1 MPPSLINRARRL
13 LPDPGPARALTYA
26 SLIASIGRGMFVT
39 ISVIYLKEVVGLSPT
54 QIGVGMTLAALF
66 GLFAGMPIG
75 AIADKRGPRGIAIT
89 LGLLAAVV
97 DIGYLFVQ
105 NIYGLVIVAGLVS
118 VLSSGS
124 NAARGALI
132 AGSVPKEQQVRTRA
146 FLRSVTNVGWTLGL
160 PIAGVALWAERRE
173 VYVAMI
179 LVTVALYIIS
189 PLMLLKID
197 PMEPS
202 AAAKKE
208 SKLAALK
215 DRPYLALAILNA
227 LLTVHYQVFNLI
239 IPLWVAGATHAP
251 TWIISVL
258 GVINT
263 VSIVLFQVRVSRS
276 SATIAGASRAQRN
289 AGLLLAVT
297 CGLYALA
304 AQGSTAMAITIL
316 CIGGAVHVL
325 GELLQASGSWGLSF
339 DLAPAHAQGQYQ
351 GLYNTGFAMAEIIA
365 PAALTALIMGWH
377 WRGWAVLAGVFLVA
391 GLLVPVAARWA
402 ERTRAPQPDESL
414 VTAA

>member
-1 MPPSLINRARRL
+1 MIIRACRL
-13 LPDPGPARALTYA
+13 LPDPGPARTLTYA
-26 SLIASIGRGMFVT
+26 SLIASVGRGMFVT
-39 ISVIYLKEVVGLSPT
+39 ISVIYLREVVGLPPE
-54 QIGVGMTLAALF
+54 QIGLGMTLAALF
-66 GLFAGMPIG
+66 GLFAGVPIG
-75 AIADKRGPRGIAIT
+75 AIADRRGPRGIAVT
-89 LGLLAAVV
+89 LGLLAAAV

-146 FLRSVTNVGWTLGL
+146 YLRSVTNVGWTIGL
-160 PIAGVALWAERRE
+160 PIAGIALWAERRE
-173 VYVAMI
+173 VYIAMI
-179 LVTVALYIIS
+179 LATVVLYIVS
-189 PLMLLKID
+189 PLVLLRIA

-215 DRPYLALAILNA
+215 DRPYLTLTILNA

-239 IPLWVAGATHAP
+239 IPLWVAGATNAP
-251 TWIISVL
+251 KWIVAVL

-276 SATIAGASRAQRN
+276 SASVTGASRAQRN

-304 AQGSTAMAITIL
+304 AQGTTWMAILIL
-316 CIGGAVHVL
+316 CVGGAMHVL
-325 GELLQASGSWGLSF
+325 GELLQAAGGWGLSF

-351 GLYNTGFAMAEIIA
+351 GLYNTGFAIAEIIA

-377 WRGWAVLAGVFLVA
+377 WRGWMILAGVFLVA

-402 ERTRAPQPDESL
+402 ERTRTPQSEDTL
-414 VTAA
+414 AKAA